1 MARLCV
7 LGSEQFPKA
16 QLEEVGA
23 LRRDN
28 LQGQIIE
35 HVFGRIESILFFIF
49 QKLFA
54 GRAFLKIGKY
64 HSRIPGGIFRRV

>member
-16 QLEEVGA
+16 QLEEVEA

-28 LQGQIIE
+28 LQGQICE
-35 HVFGRIESILFFIF
+35 HVFGRIEAILFFYPS
-49 QKLFA
+49 KT
-54 GRAFLKIGKY
+54 
-64 HSRIPGGIFRRV
+64 FRSTCSF